1 MQERAPIVFSFSCSY
16 FYHLFIRDFPA
27 CPSSEN
33 QTDDTGI
40 ALSAAFY
47 MVASQIEFEEEIL
60 GSIQCLAS
68 FALPVLA
75 VAFQQ
80 PDYLRPD
87 MFQIFLTL
95 LFAENIEYII

>member
-1 MQERAPIVFSFSCSY
+1 MRKLLKRLACEGILAFF
-16 FYHLFIRDFPA
+16 FFP
-27 CPSSEN
+27 SQN
-33 QTDDTGI
+33 QADDAGI

-60 GSIQCLAS
+60 GGIQYLAS

-80 PDYLRPD
+80 PDYLRTD
-87 MFQIFLTL
+87 MFQIFLTF

>member
-1 MQERAPIVFSFSCSY
+1 MRKLLKRLACEGMLAFF
-16 FYHLFIRDFPA
+16 FFP
-27 CPSSEN
+27 SQN
-33 QTDDTGI
+33 QADDAGI

-80 PDYLRPD
+80 PDYLRTD
-87 MFQIFLTL
+87 IFQIFLTL
-95 LFAENIEYII
+95 LFAEDVEYII

>member
-1 MQERAPIVFSFSCSY
+1 
-16 FYHLFIRDFPA
+16 
-27 CPSSEN
+27 
-33 QTDDTGI
+33 
-40 ALSAAFY
+40 

-80 PDYLRPD
+80 PDYLRTD
-87 MFQIFLTL
+87 MFQIFLTF
-95 LFAENIEYII
+95 LFAEDVEYIIKTNGKELHCIISDNMFENAIDLHMAAYKSAFQPYYHIIG

>member
-1 MQERAPIVFSFSCSY
+1 
-16 FYHLFIRDFPA
+16 
-27 CPSSEN
+27 
-33 QTDDTGI
+33 
-40 ALSAAFY
+40 

-80 PDYLRPD
+80 PDYLRTD
-87 MFQIFLTL
+87 MFQIFLTF
-95 LFAENIEYII
+95 LFAENIEYIISYMGQNVVISAEFYSLIL